1 MSKSTSFLES
11 TCSRTASISSSVPH
25 RQQPNVIQC
34 INTECLNTFEH
45 PDKPLTNCPK
55 CGGHLIVD
63 GRFQAVR
70 LLSVPNNLWSPVEDQ
85 TFEAVDL
92 STQADV
98 ILRIVNS
105 NEPRLTTSLM
115 EAVIALRQVHAIT
128 PNPGIAQLIK
138 EKAYFTF
145 QVLPEQAGAHAMVTQ
160 KIEGLSLSQWIER
173 NGALQQDLAL
183 YWLKQLI
190 TSANALHEQGFLH
203 RDIKPDNIIVASNQ
217 QLVLIDFGALCRIDP
232 RRSTNPQIKQ
242 GIETYPVAG
251 TYGYMPPEQSEAG
264 PESAS
269 DYFAIARTLIHALT
283 ATHPSD
289 LEHQHSGAIEWR
301 NLAPQVSEPLAEFLN
316 RLATP
321 NHLYRPASAKE
332 IVEYIDDLPS
342 RIAADQKRRRR
353 QTLKKLA
360 TPILLA
366 LGVPLVLLA
375 GSAWSR
381 ISTQSRVNRLFSE
394 GNQLISL
401 NQPEQA
407 IPILQSALELQPEAA
422 EIISTIALAQSLS
435 GDNAAAV
442 AGFKEALEIE
452 PDNPF
457 IRFNLANVYEQVDM
471 EQAIANYQI
480 AAKEASSIQ
489 VAAANN
495 LARIYLMTGKL
506 EDASDLL
513 STQSETED
521 SLTQAALLKNQGWL
535 QYELG
540 NEDQA
545 LALLNQSI
553 ELNPTRPDAYCLLAI
568 ITANEDDRITCIS
581 LPTPSNQ
588 PEVQQWKNQ
597 LSQMSEQLSL

>member
-1 MSKSTSFLES
+1 M
-11 TCSRTASISSSVPH
+11 
-25 RQQPNVIQC
+25 IQC
-34 INTECLNTFEH
+34 INTQCLNTFEH
-45 PDKPLTNCPK
+45 SDKPLSNCPE
-55 CGGHLIVD
+55 CGSQLVID
-63 GRFQAVR
+63 ERFQAVK
-70 LLSVPNNLWSPVEDQ
+70 LLSTHNNLWSPVEDQ

-92 STQADV
+92 STQARV
-98 ILRIVNS
+98 ILRIVNP

-145 QVLPEQAGAHAMVTQ
+145 QVLPEQAEAHAMVTQ
-160 KIEGLSLSQWIER
+160 KIEGLPLSQWIEQ
-173 NGALQQDLAL
+173 NGALQQDLAFD
-183 YWLKQLI
+183 WLKQLI
-190 TSANALHEQGFLH
+190 NSANALHEQGFLH
-203 RDIKPDNIIVASNQ
+203 RDIKPDNIIVANNQ

-242 GIETYPVAG
+242 GAETYPIAG
-251 TYGYMPPEQSEAG
+251 TYGYMPPEQSEG
-264 PESAS
+264 RPEPAS

-289 LEHQHSGAIEWR
+289 LEHQPNGEIKWR
-301 NLAPQVSEPLAEFLN
+301 NLVPQVSEPFAEFLD

-342 RIAADQKRRRR
+342 RIAAEQKRRRR
-353 QTLKKLA
+353 QKIKKLA

-366 LGVPLVLLA
+366 LSIPLVLLA
-375 GSAWSR
+375 GAAWSR
-381 ISTQSRVNRLFSE
+381 INTQSRVNRLFSE

-435 GDNAAAV
+435 GDNTAAV
-442 AGFKEALEIE
+442 AGFEEALKLE

-457 IRFNLANVYEQVDM
+457 IRFNIANVYEQVDM

-480 AAKEASSIQ
+480 AAKEESAIQ
-489 VAAANN
+489 AAAVNN
-495 LARIYLMTGKL
+495 LARVYILAEQL
-506 EDASDLL
+506 EDANKLL
-513 STQSETED
+513 SRQSETED
-521 SLTQAALLKNQGWL
+521 SLTQAALLKNRGWL
-535 QYELG
+535 QVELG
-540 NEDQA
+540 NKGQA
-545 LALLNQSI
+545 QSLLNQSI

-568 ITANEDDRITCIS
+568 ITENEDDRITCIS
-581 LPTPSNQ
+581 LPTPSDR
-588 PEVQQWKNQ
+588 PEIQQWKNQ
-597 LSQMSEQLSL
+597 LSQMPNRPSL